1 MCKISEQE
9 PLGGAMTKVQIEELL
24 KLSVAER
31 IQLVEDLWDSIAAD
45 PENVPLSEPQ
55 LKELRR
61 RLAEHRDNPDSAVP
75 WEEVRRRL
83 YERYG

>member
-1 MCKISEQE
+1 
-9 PLGGAMTKVQIEELL
+9 MTKVQIEELL

-61 RLAEHRDNPDSAVP
+61 RLAEHRANPDSAVP

>member
-1 MCKISEQE
+1 M
-9 PLGGAMTKVQIEELL
+9 AKVQIEELL

-45 PENVPLSEPQ
+45 PENVPLSESQ

-61 RLAEHRDNPDSAVP
+61 RLAEHRANPDSAVP

>member
-1 MCKISEQE
+1 MPEVPID
-9 PLGGAMTKVQIEELL
+9 ALL

-45 PENVPLSEPQ
+45 PENVPLSEAQ
-55 LKELRR
+55 LIEVRR
-61 RLAEHRDNPDSAVP
+61 RLVEHKANPDSAIH

-83 YERYG
+83 YDRYG

>member
-1 MCKISEQE
+1 M
-9 PLGGAMTKVQIEELL
+9 AKVPIQDLL

-31 IQLVEDLWDSIAAD
+31 IQLVEDLWDSVAAD
-45 PENVPLSEPQ
+45 PEGVPLTEAQ
-55 LKELRR
+55 KKELRA
-61 RLAEHRDNPDSAVP
+61 RLAEHKADPQSAIP

>member
-1 MCKISEQE
+1 
-9 PLGGAMTKVQIEELL
+9 MTKVQIEELL

-55 LKELRR
+55 LEELRR
-61 RLAEHRDNPDSAVP
+61 RLAEHRANPDSAVP

>member
-1 MCKISEQE
+1 MIIEE
-9 PLGGAMTKVQIEELL
+9 ETIGGAMTKVQIDELL

-45 PENVPLSEPQ
+45 PENIPLSEPQ
-55 LKELRR
+55 LQELRR
-61 RLAEHRDNPDSAVP
+61 RLAEHRANPDSALP